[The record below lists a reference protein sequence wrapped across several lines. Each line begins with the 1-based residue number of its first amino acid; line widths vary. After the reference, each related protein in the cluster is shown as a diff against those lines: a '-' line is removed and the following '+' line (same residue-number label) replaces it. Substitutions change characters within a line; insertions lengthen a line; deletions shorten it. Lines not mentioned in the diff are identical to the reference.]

1 MAGAMLIVVCT
12 SVAFETKVRFY
23 RARFRLRS
31 NLSAYG
37 KGGLRWEERI
47 KAIVKICI
55 SRFTKN

>member
-1 MAGAMLIVVCT
+1 MLIVVCT